1 MTFDEIKAAVM
12 NLDDQEQIARGAGV
26 AAGHLAENRL

>member
-12 NLDDQEQIARGAGV
+12 SLDDQEKLRVVTGV